1 MSLKKNKQLILIT
14 GCAGFIGYHLT
25 LNLSKNKN
33 YLLFGIDNL
42 DDYYRNIMDK
52 RWADSL
58 IICYF
63 TATWCGPCRMIS
75 PDVTKLGEK
84 SDSVL
89 VLKVDV
95 DDCEEVAGQCE
106 IDCMPTFRFHVGN
119 SIEPTHKLMGA
130 DKNKLFNI
138 VGDLLGQVN
147 ELRALRAQ
155 QEESKNSGAG
165 QGNPQEQSNNQQE
178 VRRNTEMDMPFLY
191 NPIPDH
197 KFS

>member
-1 MSLKKNKQLILIT
+1 MVFHVVT
-14 GCAGFIGYHLT
+14 D
-25 LNLSKNKN
+25 LN
-33 YLLFGIDNL
+33 
-42 DDYYRNIMDK
+42 DYYKNIMDK

-75 PDVTKLGEK
+75 PDITTLGEK
-84 SDSVL
+84 SDALL

-95 DDCEEVAGQCE
+95 DECDEVAAQCE
-106 IDCMPTFRFHVGN
+106 IDCMPTFRFHIGN
-119 SIEPTHKLMGA
+119 SLEPSHKLMGA

-138 VGDLLGQVN
+138 VGELLGHVN
-147 ELRALRAQ
+147 EMRIQR
-155 QEESKNSGAG
+155 EEQATSGGGPAVTID
-165 QGNPQEQSNNQQE
+165 NPQSE

-197 KFS
+197 KFN